1 MSDEADDP
9 IAALEK
15 RLTRVER
22 DLRGFKKDVVKK
34 LTEAFNM
41 VTKHQQLRDARVNQ
55 QLQRIALELG
65 AIREKMA
72 SQSDPPPN
80 AMN

>member
-1 MSDEADDP
+1 MSDDERID
-9 IAALEK
+9 ALEK
-15 RLTRVER
+15 RLARVEK

-41 VTKHQQLRDARVNQ
+41 VTKHQQLRDARMNQ
-55 QLQRIALELG
+55 QLQRIALELA

-72 SQSDPPPN
+72 SQTDPPPN